1 MSGWWARSEGGG
13 ERGGGGSRVYR
24 MIILTDMNAA
34 SDGGRGEGGWHPQA
48 RLCAGDK
55 DAGERGTLES
65 VGGGGA
71 CKQVRRGADRWY
83 RSRKLNRRRTKTLAW
98 CHGHAR
104 SHRDGAPAL
113 TPALT
118 CENWAWA
125 EHSGGV

>member
-65 VGGGGA
+65 VGGGVLA
-71 CKQVRRGADRWY
+71 S
-83 RSRKLNRRRTKTLAW
+83 RSGVAQTA
-98 CHGHAR
+98 GIAR
-104 SHRDGAPAL
+104 ES
-113 TPALT
+113 
-118 CENWAWA
+118 
-125 EHSGGV
+125 